1 MPAGP
6 PSNNVIQVALEGSR
20 VYVTTSEDGVGRF
33 DGKAWRLWPP
43 VACTG
48 AGCDTTFRNPNA
60 ALGLLVDALGHK
72 WVGCWS
78 FALDELDDSE
88 SPPVVTHHVVA
99 TNQELQRR
107 TWVLSATVDRQGGHW
122 FGMDT
127 PAKGDIDPI
136 GLEQYDASGNYVRNW
151 NPANAR
157 MAGTFVHAL
166 AVSGNGRIWVG
177 YDDKGLDFFTL
188 PVDSTKFLHIVSAN
202 NLSIR
207 GLATYGDSVW
217 ALTSSELLRF
227 SQGAGTSSPS
237 VDHIAMPGTQPLFG
251 VHPLAV
257 GPDGTVWAGSVSGL
271 SAFHPGGRT
280 ESFTTHNSP
289 LSDDEVHAIAVD
301 PTSGVVWVAT
311 ASGLNR
317 YDPFYVLP
325 TQPVPRTLHVQVYPN
340 PLLLTGL
347 GATLRLKSD
356 APLVQGEVVDVTGR
370 RVRRFGAT
378 ASGQVFWDGRAEDG
392 SLVEPGVY
400 LIRAEAGGRQ
410 TITRLV
416 LLR

>member
-1 MPAGP
+1 M
-6 PSNNVIQVALEGSR
+6 
-20 VYVTTSEDGVGRF
+20 
-33 DGKAWRLWPP
+33 
-43 VACTG
+43 
-48 AGCDTTFRNPNA
+48 
-60 ALGLLVDALGHK
+60 
-72 WVGCWS
+72 
-78 FALDELDDSE
+78 
-88 SPPVVTHHVVA
+88 
-99 TNQELQRR
+99 
-107 TWVLSATVDRQGGHW
+107 
-122 FGMDT
+122 
-127 PAKGDIDPI
+127 
-136 GLEQYDASGNYVRNW
+136 
-151 NPANAR
+151 
-157 MAGTFVHAL
+157 
-166 AVSGNGRIWVG
+166 
-177 YDDKGLDFFTL
+177 
-188 PVDSTKFLHIVSAN
+188 
-202 NLSIR
+202 
-207 GLATYGDSVW
+207 
-217 ALTSSELLRF
+217 
-227 SQGAGTSSPS
+227 
-237 VDHIAMPGTQPLFG
+237 
-251 VHPLAV
+251 
-257 GPDGTVWAGSVSGL
+257 SGL

-317 YDPFYVLP
+317 YDPFYVPP

-347 GATLRLKSD
+347 GATLRLRSD